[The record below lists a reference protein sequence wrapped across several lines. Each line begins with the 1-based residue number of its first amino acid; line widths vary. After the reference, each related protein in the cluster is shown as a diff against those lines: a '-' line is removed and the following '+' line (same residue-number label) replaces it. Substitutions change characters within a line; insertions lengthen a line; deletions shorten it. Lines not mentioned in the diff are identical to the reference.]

1 MVEVV
6 AELGINAN
14 GSVETAKKM
23 IDVAYAA
30 GIDYVKFQKRTV
42 DLVYTK
48 KELDAPRE
56 SPWGTT
62 TREQKQGLELDWSDY
77 DIIDEYCDLKGIGW
91 FASPWD
97 VESLRFI
104 ASFDIPFIKIPSAL
118 LTNHKLLEA
127 CKFLDRKVILS
138 NGMSTMQELKKAV
151 KIIGEDN
158 IHAIL
163 HCTSTYPTAPTEM
176 NLSHIKELK
185 QIFPATKIGFSN
197 HYPGLMGMIMA
208 AVMGAEM
215 IEFHLTLDRSMYGS
229 DQAASIEPHGV
240 FELMNRL
247 KLIEKM
253 KGDGVKQVYDS
264 EIPIMQKL
272 RRQ

>member
-77 DIIDEYCDLKGIGW
+77 DIIDEYCDLKGIG
-91 FASPWD
+91 
-97 VESLRFI
+97 
-104 ASFDIPFIKIPSAL
+104 
-118 LTNHKLLEA
+118 
-127 CKFLDRKVILS
+127 
-138 NGMSTMQELKKAV
+138 
-151 KIIGEDN
+151 
-158 IHAIL
+158 
-163 HCTSTYPTAPTEM
+163 
-176 NLSHIKELK
+176 
-185 QIFPATKIGFSN
+185 
-197 HYPGLMGMIMA
+197 
-208 AVMGAEM
+208 
-215 IEFHLTLDRSMYGS
+215 
-229 DQAASIEPHGV
+229 
-240 FELMNRL
+240 
-247 KLIEKM
+247 
-253 KGDGVKQVYDS
+253 
-264 EIPIMQKL
+264 
-272 RRQ
+272 